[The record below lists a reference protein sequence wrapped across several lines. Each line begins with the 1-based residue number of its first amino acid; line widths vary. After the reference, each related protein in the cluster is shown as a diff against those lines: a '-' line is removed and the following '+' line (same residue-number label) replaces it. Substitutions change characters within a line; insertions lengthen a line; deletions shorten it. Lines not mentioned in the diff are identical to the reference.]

1 MKIRLLYWILLG
13 LIIFSSCKNY
23 KRELHV
29 ILNNL
34 ENSGIQILD
43 TNMECHTVIY
53 NDNGTIMANNVDT
66 SWVVLSPLSNTYTYS
81 YYLGANTNGGIDVKL
96 KKVKIDLL
104 KSTIYHTAKIKLDE
118 NKNFSHVL
126 IDLSFRNID
135 SIDKETSS
143 YSFNSNFSDI
153 LVPKLP
159 TVKLKDEFDTGKE
172 TNEYYYLNKWHKVSE
187 NGLNLCNILEVN
199 LEKLYPFYMEKEQT
213 GEITAYFTINDF
225 GAVEN
230 LAEYIK
236 YSNSYYDLYYKFP
249 LIKTTSNASDFFY
262 NINEFMLEVSK
273 QRALAQEKMII
284 EEKKKEFIN
293 IEDLHDMYVDNA
305 ARTDMIYKGKRIKI
319 TCKIERMENNNNLL
333 LYTNYNYKLNSKNSF
348 LWGGF
353 NIDAY
358 TNDENFINI
367 NFPTQIYMDAILVL
381 RDGVDYIFR
390 DCNLYFAE

>member
-1 MKIRLLYWILLG
+1 
-13 LIIFSSCKNY
+13 
-23 KRELHV
+23 
-29 ILNNL
+29 
-34 ENSGIQILD
+34 
-43 TNMECHTVIY
+43 
-53 NDNGTIMANNVDT
+53 
-66 SWVVLSPLSNTYTYS
+66 
-81 YYLGANTNGGIDVKL
+81 
-96 KKVKIDLL
+96 
-104 KSTIYHTAKIKLDE
+104 
-118 NKNFSHVL
+118 
-126 IDLSFRNID
+126 
-135 SIDKETSS
+135 
-143 YSFNSNFSDI
+143 
-153 LVPKLP
+153 
-159 TVKLKDEFDTGKE
+159 
-172 TNEYYYLNKWHKVSE
+172 
-187 NGLNLCNILEVN
+187 
-199 LEKLYPFYMEKEQT
+199 
-213 GEITAYFTINDF
+213 
-225 GAVEN
+225 
-230 LAEYIK
+230 
-236 YSNSYYDLYYKFP
+236 
-249 LIKTTSNASDFFY
+249 
-262 NINEFMLEVSK
+262 MLEVSK